1 MLNEGARPAAPA
13 STHCCKW
20 QHLRRAFLPTA
31 GLSPGRMMDSL
42 PSAQKFRNLF
52 ATACQVRT
60 TVPNMGAADESIQQN
75 GNSMALLRP
84 LSPIH
89 LVCGASHGYPAP
101 RCSTGSTA
109 DVAGTLL
116 LTAVF
121 HNHVRQIPANIKIHL
136 NELIHLLNEEH

>member
-1 MLNEGARPAAPA
+1 MKGQDLLLQQAHTAANGSISGERFFPLQDCHQA
-13 STHCCKW
+13 EWWTVRH
-20 QHLRRAFLPTA
+20 QHESLETSLLLP
-31 GLSPGRMMDSL
+31 
-42 PSAQKFRNLF
+42 
-52 ATACQVRT
+52 VRSEPQSQPWEQLMNQYNKM
-60 TVPNMGAADESIQQN
+60 V
-75 GNSMALLRP
+75 NSMALLRP

-121 HNHVRQIPANIKIHL
+121 HKHVRQIPANIKIHL